1 MSWFIILI
9 LCFVA
14 PAINSFV
21 NGWRLAVVKKEDEY
35 YESVNDVLSET
46 HPIFNL
52 ISVLLMTICPLA
64 ILIIVIMNVVAII

>member
-9 LCFVA
+9 LCFIA
-14 PAINSFV
+14 PAINTFV
-21 NGWRLAVVKKEDEY
+21 NGWRLAIVQKEEPEY
-35 YESVNDVLSET
+35 KTVNQILSET

-64 ILIIVIMNVVAII
+64 ILIIVIMNMVAII

>member
-14 PAINSFV
+14 PAINSLV
-21 NGWRLAVVKKEDEY
+21 NGWRLAVVQKEEPEY
-35 YESVNDVLSET
+35 ETVNQVLSDT
-46 HPIFNL
+46 HPIFSL

-64 ILIIVIMNVVAII
+64 ILIIAIMNVVAII